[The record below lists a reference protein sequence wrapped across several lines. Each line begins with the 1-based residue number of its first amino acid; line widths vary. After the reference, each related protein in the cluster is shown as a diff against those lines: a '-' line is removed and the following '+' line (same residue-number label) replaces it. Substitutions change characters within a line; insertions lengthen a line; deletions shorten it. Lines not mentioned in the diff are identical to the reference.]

1 MCCNN
6 EMDILLINNER
17 IILLE
22 TLLQHIYCRITDQ
35 TLWTYDL
42 FILYFINYASVYYST
57 SASCTRANEM
67 KTALNMVNTSA

>member
-1 MCCNN
+1 
-6 EMDILLINNER
+6 MDILLINNER

-35 TLWTYDL
+35 ILWTYDL
-42 FILYFINYASVYYST
+42 FILFFINYAFVYYSA

-67 KTALNMVNTSA
+67 KTALNMVNTNA